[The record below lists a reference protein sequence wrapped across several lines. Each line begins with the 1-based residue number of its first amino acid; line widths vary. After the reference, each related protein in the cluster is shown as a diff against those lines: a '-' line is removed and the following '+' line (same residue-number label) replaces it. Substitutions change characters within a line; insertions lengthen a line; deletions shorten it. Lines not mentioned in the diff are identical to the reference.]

1 MHAPALQP
9 QRSRPR
15 GVGRVLP
22 SIARRHLIGYL
33 IGYLV
38 GVIVM
43 VVAVAVAV
51 VAGFVVSVI
60 TWGWRFAV
68 TGTFWTLAAILLI
81 ANLQS
86 SAETEGPTGR
96 AVYWE
101 SRSSSSATTAAAS
114 TSVRIVTSRR
124 PVQGLSGRSRR
135 VAANVLPRDTLLPVS
150 TRMGWW
156 TAL

>member
-1 MHAPALQP
+1 VHAPALQP

-33 IGYLV
+33 V

-43 VVAVAVAV
+43 VVAVAV

-81 ANLQS
+81 ANPQEL
-86 SAETEGPTGR
+86 
-96 AVYWE
+96 
-101 SRSSSSATTAAAS
+101 SR
-114 TSVRIVTSRR
+114 
-124 PVQGLSGRSRR
+124 
-135 VAANVLPRDTLLPVS
+135 N
-150 TRMGWW
+150 
-156 TAL
+156 